1 MGGVCLFSMG
11 LNAKVIDR
19 LVWFYTGFVIVN
31 FASLLWLFITSYLT
45 IYTDIPLPYFMLYIP
60 SNIAVLALITLALI
74 LGLYVY
80 LGIVLIRGGLGRGY
94 VPTIF
99 AAAMVI
105 GIILLFI
112 GQFIASLISLIIALA
127 LMVGVY
133 AVLTSVATHRASRY
147 MWLVSTLLIIATVI
161 LALISRSVVN
171 YVVAT
176 IQSLSILACAIE
188 VWSIMGRQ
196 SQSVVT

>member
-1 MGGVCLFSMG
+1 MG
-11 LNAKVIDR
+11 LNTKVLSR
-19 LVWFYTGFVIVN
+19 LAWFYTGFVIVN

-80 LGIVLIRGGLGRGY
+80 LGVVLIRGGLERGY
-94 VPTIF
+94 VPTAF

-105 GIILLFI
+105 GIVLLFI
-112 GQFIASLISLIIALA
+112 RQFIASLISLIIALA

-133 AVLTSVATHRASRY
+133 AVLTSIATHRASRY
-147 MWLVSTLLIIATVI
+147 MWLVSTLLIIVTVI

-188 VWSIMGRQ
+188 VWLIMGRQ